1 MRFMEQVIFQDNVL
15 IEMKIKSALNQ
26 RKIIFEG
33 EVCSSN
39 VLHAVYLLD
48 KIVEMDKKTNTKENI
63 IIIIHSFGGSV
74 YDGNFLIGKVKELQ
88 EKLGYTIIGIVGGY
102 AMSMGFQ
109 LLQSCKIR
117 KCYSTSRLLFHQP
130 SSYSWGDLESMERD
144 AEETNCLWE
153 MAKSLVKERTLI
165 TDEMMEQ
172 WKKER
177 RDKYFSNEEL
187 IKYNVIDE
195 II

>member
-1 MRFMEQVIFQDNVL
+1 M
-15 IEMKIKSALNQ
+15 
-26 RKIIFEG
+26 IFEG
-33 EVCSSN
+33 EVGSSN

-48 KIVEMDKKTNTKENI
+48 KLIDMDRKLGMKEDI
-63 IIIIHSFGGSV
+63 TIIIHSFGGSIL
-74 YDGNFLIGKVKELQ
+74 DGNFLIGKLKEIQ
-88 EKLGYTIIGIVGGY
+88 DKLGYTVTGIVGGY
-102 AMSMGFQ
+102 GMSMGFQ
-109 LLQSCKIR
+109 ILQACKVR

-144 AEETNCLWE
+144 NEETTYLWE

-187 IKYNVIDE
+187 IKYKIVDE
-195 II
+195 IIV

>member
-1 MRFMEQVIFQDNVL
+1 MSEIAYQDHILN
-15 IEMKIKSALNQ
+15 EMKLKSALNS

-39 VLHAVYLLD
+39 VLQAVYLLD
-48 KIVEMDKKTNTKENI
+48 KLVALDKRTGTKEDI
-63 IIIIHSFGGSV
+63 TILIHSFGGSILE
-74 YDGNFLIGKVKELQ
+74 GNYLISKLIELR
-88 EKLGYTIIGIVGGY
+88 EKLNYNIIGIVGGY
-102 AMSMGFQ
+102 GMSMGFQ
-109 LLQSCKIR
+109 TLQACSIR

-130 SSYSWGDLESMERD
+130 SSYSYGDLESMERD
-144 AEETNCLWE
+144 NEEVNYLWE
-153 MAKSLVKERTLI
+153 MSKSLVKARTLL
-165 TDEMMEQ
+165 TDKMMET

-187 IKYNVIDE
+187 IKYNIVDE

>member
-1 MRFMEQVIFQDNVL
+1 MEIIQQDHILN
-15 IEMKIKSALNQ
+15 EMKIRSALNM

-39 VLHAVYLLD
+39 VLQAVYLLD
-48 KIVEMDKKTNTKENI
+48 KIVEMDKKTGTKEDI
-63 IIIIHSFGGSV
+63 TLLIHSFGGSI
-74 YDGNFLIGKVKELQ
+74 YDGNLLIGKIKELQ
-88 EKLGYTIIGIVGGY
+88 EKMGYRIIGIVGGY

-109 LLQSCKIR
+109 VLQACTYR
-117 KCYSTSRLLFHQP
+117 KCYKYSRLMFHQP
-130 SSYSWGDLESMERD
+130 SSYTWGDLEHMERD
-144 AEETNCLWE
+144 NEETNYLWN
-153 MAKSLVKERTLI
+153 MIKKLVKEKTLL

-172 WKKER
+172 WKRER

-187 IKYNVIDE
+187 IKYKIIDE

>member
-1 MRFMEQVIFQDNVL
+1 MSDVIYQDHILN
-15 IEMKIKSALNQ
+15 EMKLKSALNL

-39 VLHAVYLLD
+39 VLQTVYLLD
-48 KIVEMDKKTNTKENI
+48 KLESMDKKSGTKEDI
-63 IIIIHSFGGSV
+63 TIMIHSFGGSI
-74 YDGNFLIGKVKELQ
+74 YEGNYLNSRIIEMQ
-88 EKLGYTIIGIVGGY
+88 EKSNYNITGIVGGY
-102 AMSMGFQ
+102 GMSMGFQ
-109 LLQSCKIR
+109 LLQACKIR

-130 SSYSWGDLESMERD
+130 STYCYGDLESIERD
-144 AEETNCLWE
+144 TDETNYLWE
-153 MAKSLVKERTLI
+153 MSKSLVKKRTLI
-165 TDEMMEQ
+165 TDKMMEL

-187 IKYNVIDE
+187 IKYKIVDE